1 MCRGRGERWQM
12 GAWSVEGFLCWNG
25 YGTQLFS
32 EFLSLAFR
40 TTCLRAVLEGFRTRR
55 CLDGSWGPGGH
66 LRAHSVLI
74 NSLLKDHL
82 YLKQFCW
89 ENVEGLSIRGADIR
103 PPPGLFLYRLPPHF
117 PLGFPGQKGRTS
129 CLNFKAS
136 VALILFLAQ
145 WR

>member
-1 MCRGRGERWQM
+1 MEAGGIGE
-12 GAWSVEGFLCWNG
+12 
-25 YGTQLFS
+25 Y
-32 EFLSLAFR
+32 
-40 TTCLRAVLEGFRTRR
+40 
-55 CLDGSWGPGGH
+55 

-89 ENVEGLSIRGADIR
+89 ENVEDLSIRGAAIR